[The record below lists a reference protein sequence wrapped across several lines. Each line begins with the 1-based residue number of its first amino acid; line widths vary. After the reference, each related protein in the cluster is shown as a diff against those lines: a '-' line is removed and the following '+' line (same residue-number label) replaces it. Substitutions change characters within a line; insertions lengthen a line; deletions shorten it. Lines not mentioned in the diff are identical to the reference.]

1 MNEQFQQAISE
12 LFSKF
17 GIVFDEGVNWT
28 SETLLPYIQELIHK
42 MQIYKIIT
50 SSIGLFFT
58 VSVCIFCVIFFKKM
72 YLAYKLVE
80 RTGEGNFFFD
90 ELGSLNFIPGAI
102 SVTCSALAL
111 VLFILGIVW
120 IETIISWSITPDV
133 AFIRYLVKMLAT
145 FGGI

>member
-1 MNEQFQQAISE
+1 MNEQLQQAISE

-42 MQIYKIIT
+42 MQIYKIVT

-72 YLAYKLVE
+72 YSANKLVE
-80 RTGEGNFFFD
+80 RIGEENWCFHEFD
-90 ELGSLNFIPGAI
+90 DWKDSTAVACIVCGVAILAGLFI
-102 SVTCSALAL
+102 SVMCIDS
-111 VLFILGIVW
+111 
-120 IETIISWSITPDV
+120 IISWAIMPDV
-133 AFIRYLVKMLAT
+133 NFIKYLGNMLSA
-145 FGGI
+145 

>member
-1 MNEQFQQAISE
+1 MNEQLQQAISE

-28 SETLLPYIQELIHK
+28 SETLMPYIQELIHR
-42 MQIYKIIT
+42 MQIYKIVT

-72 YLAYKLVE
+72 YSANKLVE
-80 RTGEGNFFFD
+80 RTRKENFFFD
-90 ELGSLNFIPGAI
+90 EFGSLNFIPEAI
-102 SVTCSALAL
+102 SATCSALAF

-120 IETIISWSITPDV
+120 IDTIISWLITPDIE
-133 AFIRYLVKMLAT
+133 FIKYLVKMLAT
-145 FGGI
+145 FGGT